1 MRPDV
6 AALTILSTTRA
17 RAKMHEF
24 RVAPADFNALPRD
37 PAMLFSLAI
46 GILGDVSAAVADT
59 LEGAAGAPALL
70 PQPLGW
76 GELDENPQDVL
87 RFASIFFDAYLN
99 AQLDADLDTEFSL
112 LCAAAYYIAG
122 NVGSATVIVRHM
134 AAPDLGLAGGLG
146 HLVYSILN
154 NSFVPTEAPHAHQ
167 EMTSELL
174 QALGGYFSFEV
185 EAGGVV
191 EVCRRLR
198 EYFHR
203 SGSPRELLYSD
214 IAGALCALKLR
225 NAARTILPVASG
237 LGSDIWRPALAK
249 PHFPIELW
257 PAQQKIADAGVF
269 VGRSVVIQMPTSA
282 GKTRATEIVIR
293 SAFLSG
299 RAHLAVIVAPYRSL
313 CHDIRGDLVAAF
325 AGENV
330 RLDEAT
336 DAYQFDFAL
345 DALFAEDSVL
355 IVTPEKLLYMLRR
368 APELA
373 DRIGLVIYDEG
384 HQFDGMTRGPTYE
397 LLLTSLRM
405 SLPAETQIVLI
416 SAVIGNA
423 ADVAAWLIRDSDA
436 VVGAGDL
443 LPTTKSIAF
452 ASWQD
457 QRGRL
462 EYVKPED
469 PGEREYFVPRIIGDI
484 VLPLRGRET
493 ATRRFPEKTGGDVGL
508 FLGLHV
514 VRNGSVAIFCG
525 RKDSVTKICSR
536 AVEIVDRGVA
546 VEWPIETSDAA
557 EVEKIRAL
565 CELELGA
572 GASAT
577 RAAALGIFAHH
588 ADTPHGIRLA
598 IEHAMKEGQAK
609 FVICTSTL
617 AQGVNFPL
625 KYLIVTSTRQGSEQ
639 ILVRDFHNLMG
650 RAGRAGMH
658 TEGSVIFSTPS
669 IFDQRRRPRGRW
681 TWNRAI
687 ELLDARNSE
696 PSHSSIL
703 ALFDAYQQRPP
714 RQQGQ
719 QGQPRQQPIV
729 LEIPREWLELTFAD
743 SDRIDQIVGSALELN
758 PEISE
763 REFRRFIG
771 GRARAVQSIAAFL
784 VAYMTFAEGEDFA
797 ARTSELAANTLAYH
811 LADEETQVRLVELFR
826 SIGESIA
833 ANTDGDQRALI
844 RRSPL
849 PPAAIAELT
858 SWLTENFENLRVAVQ
873 ENRLLAVVSPL
884 VLRFTTSRAIQA
896 ISVQDLVPRALQD
909 WVSGRSYAVIFDTLA
924 EARVRVGRDH
934 VTVEDAVAL
943 CESGFGYDVAMIA
956 ASIADLTEG
965 LDDALYAGASLLQ
978 KQIKYGLTNRAAIAF
993 YEAGFADRHVA
1004 SLLGFV
1010 WGDAV
1015 DSDGVRAACQQQ
1027 VTVRAVLAHI
1037 PSYFVGVAAELGGWA

>member
-1 MRPDV
+1 MRPE
-6 AALTILSTTRA
+6 ATALTILSTTRA

-37 PAMLFSLAI
+37 PSMLFPLAI
-46 GILGDVSAAVADT
+46 GILGDVAAAVADT
-59 LEGAAGAPALL
+59 LEGVAVAPATL
-70 PQPLGW
+70 PRPLGW
-76 GELDENPQDVL
+76 GELDEDPQGVL

-122 NVGSATVIVRHM
+122 NVGSATVIIRHM

-146 HLVYSILN
+146 HLVYSILK
-154 NSFVPTEAPHAHQ
+154 NSFFPIDGPHAHQ
-167 EMTSELL
+167 AVTNQLL
-174 QALGGYFSFEV
+174 QALGGYFSFEA
-185 EAGGVV
+185 ETGDIA
-191 EVCRRLR
+191 EVCRAFRG
-198 EYFHR
+198 YFHR
-203 SGSPRELLYSD
+203 SGSPRELFYSD
-214 IAGALCALKLR
+214 VVGALCALKLR
-225 NAARTILPVASG
+225 NAARTILPTASG
-237 LGSDIWRPALAK
+237 MAPDIWRPALAK

-257 PAQQKIADAGVF
+257 PAQQRIADAGVF
-269 VGRSVVIQMPTSA
+269 AGRSVVIQMPTSA
-282 GKTRATEIVIR
+282 GKTRATEIIIR

-313 CHDIRGDLVAAF
+313 CHDIRGDLVTAF

-330 RLDEAT
+330 RLDEAS
-336 DAYQFDFAL
+336 DAYQFDLAL

-373 DRIGLVIYDEG
+373 ERIGLVIYDEG

-405 SLPAETQIVLI
+405 SLPTETQIVLI

-423 ADVAAWLIRDSDA
+423 PDVAAWLVGDSDA
-436 VVGAGDL
+436 VVGAEGL

-469 PGEREYFVPRIIGDI
+469 PAEREYFVPRIIADI
-484 VLPLRGRET
+484 ALPLRGRET
-493 ATRRFPEKTGGDVGL
+493 AQRRFPEKTGGDVGL

-536 AVEIVDRGVA
+536 AAEIVDRGVEL
-546 VEWPIETSDAA
+546 EWPIETSDAA

-577 RAAALGIFAHH
+577 RAAALGLFAHH
-588 ADTPHGIRLA
+588 ADTPQGIRLA
-598 IEHAMKEGQAK
+598 IEHAMKEGLAK

-625 KYLIVTSTRQGSEQ
+625 KYLIVTSTRQGREQ

-669 IFDQRRRPRGRW
+669 IYDQRQQFLGRR
-681 TWNRAI
+681 TWNSAI

-696 PSHSSIL
+696 PSRSSIL
-703 ALFDAYQQRPP
+703 SLFDPYQQR
-714 RQQGQ
+714 
-719 QGQPRQQPIV
+719 QPPIV
-729 LEIPREWLELTFAD
+729 QEIPPEWLDLVFAD
-743 SDRIDQIVGSALELN
+743 APRINEIVAAALAAQPN
-758 PEISE
+758 ISE
-763 REFRRFIG
+763 REFRGFIE
-771 GRARAVQSIAAFL
+771 GRARAVQNVAAFL
-784 VAYMTFAEGEDFA
+784 VANMTFAEGEDA
-797 ARTSELAANTLAYH
+797 AERTTELAANTLAYH
-811 LADEETQVRLVELFR
+811 LADEETRMRLVEVFR
-826 SIGESIA
+826 SIGVSVA
-833 ANTDGDQRALI
+833 VNTDGDQRALI

-849 PPAAIAELT
+849 PPAAVAELT
-858 SWLTENFENLRVAVQ
+858 NWLNENFENLQTAVQ
-873 ENRLLAVVSPL
+873 ENRLLAVISPL
-884 VLRFTTSRAIQA
+884 ALRFSTSRAIQA
-896 ISVQDLVPRALQD
+896 ISIQDLVPRALQE
-909 WVSGRSYAVIFDTLA
+909 WVAGRSYAVIFDTLA
-924 EARVRVGRDH
+924 EARVKVGRDH

-943 CESGFGYDVAMIA
+943 CESGFGYDVSGRWTAR
-956 ASIADLTEG
+956 SG
-965 LDDALYAGASLLQ
+965 
-978 KQIKYGLTNRAAIAF
+978 
-993 YEAGFADRHVA
+993 
-1004 SLLGFV
+1004 
-1010 WGDAV
+1010 
-1015 DSDGVRAACQQQ
+1015 
-1027 VTVRAVLAHI
+1027 
-1037 PSYFVGVAAELGGWA
+1037 

>member
-1 MRPDV
+1 MKPE
-6 AALTILSTTRA
+6 ATALTILSTARA

-37 PAMLFSLAI
+37 PSMLFSLAI
-46 GILGDVSAAVADT
+46 GILGDVAAAVADT
-59 LEGAAGAPALL
+59 LEGAAVTAAAL

-76 GELDENPQDVL
+76 GELDEDPEDVL

-122 NVGSATVIVRHM
+122 NVGSATVILRHM
-134 AAPDLGLAGGLG
+134 AVPNLDLAGGLG
-146 HLVYSILN
+146 HLVYSILK
-154 NSFVPTEAPHAHQ
+154 NSFVPIEAPHAHHAV
-167 EMTSELL
+167 TSELL
-174 QALGGYFSFEV
+174 QALGGYFSFEA
-185 EAGGVV
+185 EAGGIA
-191 EVCRRLR
+191 EVCRAVR

-203 SGSPRELLYSD
+203 SGSPRELLYAD

-237 LGSDIWRPALAK
+237 LEPDVWRPALAK

-257 PAQQKIADAGVF
+257 PAQQRIAGAGVF
-269 VGRSVVIQMPTSA
+269 AGRSVVIQMPTSA
-282 GKTRATEIVIR
+282 GKTRATEIIIR

-313 CHDIRGDLVAAF
+313 CHDIRGDLVTAF
-325 AGENV
+325 GGENV
-330 RLDEAT
+330 RLDEAS
-336 DAYQFDFAL
+336 DAYQFDLAL

-368 APELA
+368 APDLA
-373 DRIGLVIYDEG
+373 ERIGLVIYDEG

-423 ADVAAWLIRDSDA
+423 PDVAAWLIGDADA
-436 VVGAGDL
+436 VVGAEGL

-469 PGEREYFVPRIIGDI
+469 PAEREYFVPRIIGDI
-484 VLPLRGRET
+484 ALPLRGKET
-493 ATRRFPEKTGGDVGL
+493 AQRRFPEKTGGDVGL

-546 VEWPIETSDAA
+546 LEWPIETSDAA

-565 CELELGA
+565 CERELGA

-588 ADTPHGIRLA
+588 ADTPQGIRLA
-598 IEHAMKEGQAK
+598 IEHAMKEGLAK

-625 KYLIVTSTRQGSEQ
+625 KYLIVTSTRQGGEQ

-669 IFDQRRRPRGRW
+669 IYDQRQQFRGQW

-696 PSHSSIL
+696 PSRSSIL
-703 ALFDAYQQRPP
+703 ALFDAYQQR
-714 RQQGQ
+714 
-719 QGQPRQQPIV
+719 QPSIV
-729 LEIPREWLELTFAD
+729 QEIPPEWLDLAFAD
-743 SDRIDQIVGSALELN
+743 AARIDEVVAAALAAQPN
-758 PEISE
+758 ISE
-763 REFRRFIG
+763 REFRRFIE
-771 GRARAVQSIAAFL
+771 GRARAVQNVAAFL
-784 VAYMTFAEGEDFA
+784 VANMTFAEGEDAA
-797 ARTSELAANTLAYH
+797 ARTGELAANTLAHH
-811 LADEETQVRLVELFR
+811 LADEETRGRLVEVFR

-849 PPAAIAELT
+849 PPAAVAELKT
-858 SWLTENFENLRVAVQ
+858 WLTENLETLQTAVQ
-873 ENRLLAVVSPL
+873 ENRLFAEITPLA
-884 VLRFTTSRAIQA
+884 LRFATSRAIQA
-896 ISVQDLVPRALQD
+896 ISVQDLVPRALQE
-909 WVSGRSYAVIFDTLA
+909 WVAGRSYAVIFDTLA
-924 EARVRVGRDH
+924 EAKVRVGRDH

-956 ASIADLTEG
+956 ASIADLTEEM
-965 LDDALYAGASLLQ
+965 DSALHTGASLLQ
-978 KQIKYGLTNRAAIAF
+978 KQIKYGLTDRAAIAF
-993 YEAGFADRHVA
+993 HEAGFADRHVA
-1004 SLLGFV
+1004 TLLGLV
-1010 WGDAV
+1010 WGNVV
-1015 DSDGVRAACQQQ
+1015 DRGDVRATCQQEEI
-1027 VTVRAVLAHI
+1027 VRAVLAHI
-1037 PSYFVGVAAELGGWA
+1037 PSYFVGVAAELGGW

>member
-1 MRPDV
+1 MRPE
-6 AALTILSTTRA
+6 ATALTILSTTRA

-37 PAMLFSLAI
+37 PSMLFPLAI
-46 GILGDVSAAVADT
+46 GILGDVAAAVADT
-59 LEGAAGAPALL
+59 LEGVAVAPATL
-70 PQPLGW
+70 PRPLGW
-76 GELDENPQDVL
+76 GELDEDPQGVL

-122 NVGSATVIVRHM
+122 NVGSATVIIRHM

-146 HLVYSILN
+146 HLVYSILK
-154 NSFVPTEAPHAHQ
+154 NSFFPIDGPHAHQ
-167 EMTSELL
+167 AVTNQLL
-174 QALGGYFSFEV
+174 QALGGYFSFEA
-185 EAGGVV
+185 ETGDIA
-191 EVCRRLR
+191 EVCRAFRG
-198 EYFHR
+198 YFHR
-203 SGSPRELLYSD
+203 SGSPRELFYSD
-214 IAGALCALKLR
+214 VVGALCALKLR
-225 NAARTILPVASG
+225 NAARTILPTASG
-237 LGSDIWRPALAK
+237 MAPDIWRPALAK

-257 PAQQKIADAGVF
+257 PAQQRIADAGVF
-269 VGRSVVIQMPTSA
+269 AGRSVVIQMPTSA
-282 GKTRATEIVIR
+282 GKTRATEIIIR

-313 CHDIRGDLVAAF
+313 CHDIRGDLVTAF

-330 RLDEAT
+330 RLDEAS
-336 DAYQFDFAL
+336 DAYQFDLAL

-373 DRIGLVIYDEG
+373 ERIGLVIYDEG

-405 SLPAETQIVLI
+405 SLPTETQIVLI

-423 ADVAAWLIRDSDA
+423 PDVAAWLVGDSDA
-436 VVGAGDL
+436 VVGAEGL

-469 PGEREYFVPRIIGDI
+469 PAEREYFVPRIIADI
-484 VLPLRGRET
+484 ALPLRGRET
-493 ATRRFPEKTGGDVGL
+493 AQRRFPEKTGGDVGL

-536 AVEIVDRGVA
+536 AAEIVDRGVEL
-546 VEWPIETSDAA
+546 EWPIETSDAA

-577 RAAALGIFAHH
+577 RAAALGLFAHH
-588 ADTPHGIRLA
+588 ADTPQGIRLA
-598 IEHAMKEGQAK
+598 IEHAMKEGLAK

-625 KYLIVTSTRQGSEQ
+625 KYLIVTSTRQGREQ

-669 IFDQRRRPRGRW
+669 IYDQRQQFLGRR
-681 TWNRAI
+681 TWNSAI

-696 PSHSSIL
+696 PSRSSIL
-703 ALFDAYQQRPP
+703 SLFDPYQQR
-714 RQQGQ
+714 
-719 QGQPRQQPIV
+719 QPPIV
-729 LEIPREWLELTFAD
+729 QEIPPEWLDLVFAD
-743 SDRIDQIVGSALELN
+743 APRINEIVAAALAAQPN
-758 PEISE
+758 ISE
-763 REFRRFIG
+763 REFRGFIE
-771 GRARAVQSIAAFL
+771 GRARAVQNVAAFL
-784 VAYMTFAEGEDFA
+784 VANMTFAEGEDA
-797 ARTSELAANTLAYH
+797 AERTTELAANTLAYH
-811 LADEETQVRLVELFR
+811 LADEETRMRLVEVFR
-826 SIGESIA
+826 SIGVSVA
-833 ANTDGDQRALI
+833 VNTDGDQRALI

-849 PPAAIAELT
+849 PPAAVAELT
-858 SWLTENFENLRVAVQ
+858 NWLNENFENLQTAVQ
-873 ENRLLAVVSPL
+873 ENRLLAVISPL
-884 VLRFTTSRAIQA
+884 ALRFSTSRAIQA
-896 ISVQDLVPRALQD
+896 ISIQDLVPRALQE
-909 WVSGRSYAVIFDTLA
+909 WVAGRSYAVIFDTLA
-924 EARVRVGRDH
+924 EARVKVGRDH

-943 CESGFGYDVAMIA
+943 CESGFGYDVA
-956 ASIADLTEG
+956 
-965 LDDALYAGASLLQ
+965 
-978 KQIKYGLTNRAAIAF
+978 
-993 YEAGFADRHVA
+993 
-1004 SLLGFV
+1004 
-1010 WGDAV
+1010 
-1015 DSDGVRAACQQQ
+1015 
-1027 VTVRAVLAHI
+1027 
-1037 PSYFVGVAAELGGWA
+1037 

>member
-1 MRPDV
+1 MRPE
-6 AALTILSTTRA
+6 ATALTILSTARA

-37 PAMLFSLAI
+37 PSMLFSLAI
-46 GILGDVSAAVADT
+46 GILGDVAAAVADT
-59 LEGAAGAPALL
+59 LEAEAAAPAAL

-76 GELDENPQDVL
+76 GEFDEDPQDVL

-99 AQLDADLDTEFSL
+99 AQLDSNLDIEFSL
-112 LCAAAYYIAG
+112 LCAAAYYLAG
-122 NVGSATVIVRHM
+122 NVGSATVVIRQM
-134 AAPDLGLAGGLG
+134 AEPDLDLAGGLG
-146 HLVYSILN
+146 HLVYCILK
-154 NSFVPTEAPHAHQ
+154 NSFVPVEAPHAHQ
-167 EMTSELL
+167 TVTRDLL
-174 QALGGYFSFEV
+174 QALSDYFRFEA
-185 EAGGVV
+185 EADGVT
-191 EVCRRLR
+191 EVCRALR

-203 SGSPRELLYSD
+203 SGSPRELLYAD

-237 LGSDIWRPALAK
+237 LDPEVWRPVLGK

-257 PAQQKIADAGVF
+257 PAQQRIADAGVF
-269 VGRSVVIQMPTSA
+269 AGRSVVIQMPTSA
-282 GKTRATEIVIR
+282 GKTRATEIIIR

-325 AGENV
+325 SGENV
-330 RLDEAT
+330 RLDEAS
-336 DAYQFDFAL
+336 DAYQFDLAL

-368 APELA
+368 APDLA
-373 DRIGLVIYDEG
+373 ERIGLVIYDEG

-405 SLPAETQIVLI
+405 TLPPATQIILI

-423 ADVAAWLIRDSDA
+423 PDVAAWLIGDADA
-436 VVGAGDL
+436 VVGAEGL

-469 PGEREYFVPRIIGDI
+469 PAEREYFVPRIIGEI
-484 VLPLRGRET
+484 VLPLRGKET
-493 ATRRFPEKTGGDVGL
+493 AQRKFPEKTGGDVGL
-508 FLGLHV
+508 FLGLHL

-525 RKDSVTKICSR
+525 LKASVTKICSR
-536 AVEIVDRGVA
+536 AVDIVDRGVDLD
-546 VEWPIETSDAA
+546 WPVETSDAA

-565 CELELGA
+565 CEIELGA
-572 GASAT
+572 SASAT

-598 IEHAMKEGQAK
+598 IEHAMKEGLAK

-625 KYLIVTSTRQGSEQ
+625 KYLIVTSTRQGAEQ

-669 IFDQRRRPRGRW
+669 LYDQRQQFRGRW
-681 TWNRAI
+681 TWERAV
-687 ELLDARNSE
+687 ELLDAQNAE
-696 PSHSSIL
+696 PSRSSIL
-703 ALFDAYQQRPP
+703 ALFDAYQQRQPP
-714 RQQGQ
+714 IAQEML
-719 QGQPRQQPIV
+719 P
-729 LEIPREWLELTFAD
+729 EWLDLAFAD
-743 SDRIDQIVGSALELN
+743 AARINEVIAAALAAQPN
-758 PEISE
+758 ISE
-763 REFRRFIG
+763 REFRRFIE
-771 GRARAVQSIAAFL
+771 GRARAVQNVAAFL
-784 VAYMTFAEGEDFA
+784 VANMTFAQWEDAA
-797 ARTSELAANTLAYH
+797 ARTGELAANTLAHH
-811 LADEETQVRLVELFR
+811 LADEETRVRLIEVFR

-849 PPAAIAELT
+849 PPAAIAELKT
-858 SWLTENFENLRVAVQ
+858 WLAENLAILQ
-873 ENRLLAVVSPL
+873 TAMQDNRLLAEIFPL
-884 VLRFTTSRAIQA
+884 ALRFATSRAIKA
-896 ISVQDLVPRALQD
+896 ISVQAIIPRALRE
-909 WVSGRSYAVIFDTLA
+909 WVAGRSYAVIFDTLV
-924 EARVRVGRDH
+924 EADVRVGRDY

-943 CESGFGYDVAMIA
+943 CETGFSFDVAMII
-956 ASIADLTEG
+956 ASIADLTE
-965 LDDALYAGASLLQ
+965 DVDEALHAGVGLLQ
-978 KQIKYGLTNRAAIAF
+978 KQVKYGLTERAMIAF
-993 YEAGFADRHVA
+993 HEAGFADRHVA
-1004 SLLGFV
+1004 SLLGLV
-1010 WGDAV
+1010 WGDV
-1015 DSDGVRAACQQQ
+1015 IDRQGVRAACQQEELM
-1027 VTVRAVLAHI
+1027 RAVLAHI
-1037 PSYFVGVAAELGGWA
+1037 PSYFVGVAAELGGWV